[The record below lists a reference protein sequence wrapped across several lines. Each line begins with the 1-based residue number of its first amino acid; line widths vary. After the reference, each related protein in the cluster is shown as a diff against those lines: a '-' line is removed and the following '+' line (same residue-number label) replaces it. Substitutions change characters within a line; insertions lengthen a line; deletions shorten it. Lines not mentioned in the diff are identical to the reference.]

1 MHDMA
6 QPYND
11 LPDLPPAVVVETP
24 RVLKE
29 CIAAHRALGRMR
41 AAAMS
46 LPDQTILINAIPLL
60 EAQASSQIENIVTTA
75 DALFRADVLE
85 RTDDPAVKEALRYRT
100 ALRHGVDAIEE
111 RPISTNLMIELCSIV
126 TGVDTRIRAT
136 PGTTLRGDRTG
147 EVVYTPPT
155 GEDVLRE
162 KLAAWERFAHGA
174 SDLDPLVR
182 IALLHYQFEAIHPF
196 HDGNGRTGRILN
208 LLLALRDDLLDTPIL
223 YLSGYILA
231 TRSDYYR
238 LLRAVTTDAAWEA
251 WVLYLLEGIRLTAI
265 STTARIETIRS
276 LMVSTAERVRREAPA
291 SSSPLLLDV
300 IFSKPYCRISDVV
313 DAGIAKRQRAS
324 VHLKELVRIGVLE
337 EHAVSRDRIFLHRE
351 LLDAL
356 GEPA

>member
-1 MHDMA
+1 MRDMA

-11 LPDLPPAVVVETP
+11 LPDLPPAVLVETP

-41 AAAMS
+41 AAAMA

-155 GEDVLRE
+155 GEGVLRE

-223 YLSGYILA
+223 YLSGYILS
-231 TRSDYYR
+231 TRGEYYR

-265 STTARIETIRS
+265 STTTRIEIIRS
-276 LMVSTAERVRREAPA
+276 LMISTAERVRREAPA
-291 SSSPLLLDV
+291 SSSPLLLEV

-324 VHLKELVRIGVLE
+324 VHLKELVRIGILE
-337 EHAVSRDRIFLHRE
+337 EYAVSRDRIFLHRD

>member
-1 MHDMA
+1 
-6 QPYND
+6 
-11 LPDLPPAVVVETP
+11 
-24 RVLKE
+24 
-29 CIAAHRALGRMR
+29 
-41 AAAMS
+41 
-46 LPDQTILINAIPLL
+46 
-60 EAQASSQIENIVTTA
+60 
-75 DALFRADVLE
+75 
-85 RTDDPAVKEALRYRT
+85 
-100 ALRHGVDAIEE
+100 
-111 RPISTNLMIELCSIV
+111 
-126 TGVDTRIRAT
+126 
-136 PGTTLRGDRTG
+136 
-147 EVVYTPPT
+147 VVYTPPT

-223 YLSGYILA
+223 YLSGYILS
-231 TRSDYYR
+231 TRGEYYR

-265 STTARIETIRS
+265 STTTRIEIIRS
-276 LMVSTAERVRREAPA
+276 LMISTAERVRREAPA
-291 SSSPLLLDV
+291 SSSPLLLEV

-324 VHLKELVRIGVLE
+324 VHLKELVRIGILE
-337 EHAVSRDRIFLHRE
+337 EYAVSRDRIFLHRD

>member
-11 LPDLPPAVVVETP
+11 LPDLPPAVLVETP

-111 RPISTNLMIELCSIV
+111 RPISANLMIELCSIV
-126 TGVDTRIRAT
+126 TGVNTRIRAT

-208 LLLALRDDLLDTPIL
+208 LLLSLRDDLLDTPIL

-238 LLRAVTTDAAWEA
+238 LMRAVTTDAAWEA
-251 WVLYLLEGIRLTAI
+251 WVLYLLEGLRLTAI

-313 DAGIAKRQRAS
+313 EAGIAKRQRAS

>member
-1 MHDMA
+1 
-6 QPYND
+6 
-11 LPDLPPAVVVETP
+11 
-24 RVLKE
+24 
-29 CIAAHRALGRMR
+29 
-41 AAAMS
+41 MS

>member
-6 QPYND
+6 QPYNE

-75 DALFRADVLE
+75 DALFRADALD
-85 RTDDPAVKEALRYRT
+85 RTDDPAVKEAMRYRT

-126 TGVDTRIRAT
+126 TGVNTRIRAT

-231 TRSDYYR
+231 TRRDYYR
-238 LLRAVTTDAAWEA
+238 LLRAVTTDVAWEA
-251 WVLYLLEGIRLTAI
+251 WILYLLEGIRLTAI

>member
-1 MHDMA
+1 MRDMA

-11 LPDLPPAVVVETP
+11 LPDLPPAVLVETP

-41 AAAMS
+41 AAAMA

-126 TGVDTRIRAT
+126 TGVNTRIRAT

-223 YLSGYILA
+223 YLSGHILA
-231 TRSDYYR
+231 SRSDYYR

-251 WVLYLLEGIRLTAI
+251 WVLYVLEGIRLTAI
-265 STTARIETIRS
+265 STTARIEAIQS
-276 LMVSTAERVRREAPA
+276 LMTATANRVQREAPE
-291 SSSPLLLDV
+291 SSSPLLLNV

-313 DAGIAKRQRAS
+313 DVGIAKRQRAS
-324 VHLKELVRIGVLE
+324 VHLKALVRIGVLE
-337 EHAVSRDRIFLHRE
+337 EHAVSRDRIFLHRQ
-351 LLDAL
+351 LLDVL
-356 GEPA
+356 RERS

>member
-1 MHDMA
+1 
-6 QPYND
+6 
-11 LPDLPPAVVVETP
+11 
-24 RVLKE
+24 
-29 CIAAHRALGRMR
+29 MR

>member
-111 RPISTNLMIELCSIV
+111 RPISTNLMVELCSIV

>member
-11 LPDLPPAVVVETP
+11 LPDLPPAALVETP

-85 RTDDPAVKEALRYRT
+85 RTDDPAVKEALRYRS
-100 ALRHGVDAIEE
+100 ALRRGVDAIEE

-126 TGVDTRIRAT
+126 TGVNTRIRAT
-136 PGTTLRGDRTG
+136 PGTTLRGDRTD

-223 YLSGYILA
+223 YLSGYILS
-231 TRSDYYR
+231 TRGEYYR

-291 SSSPLLLDV
+291 SSSPLLLEV

-324 VHLKELVRIGVLE
+324 VHLKELVRIGILE
-337 EHAVSRDRIFLHRE
+337 EYAVSRDRIFLHRD

>member
-11 LPDLPPAVVVETP
+11 LPDLPPAVLVETP

-251 WVLYLLEGIRLTAI
+251 WVLYLLEGLRLTAI